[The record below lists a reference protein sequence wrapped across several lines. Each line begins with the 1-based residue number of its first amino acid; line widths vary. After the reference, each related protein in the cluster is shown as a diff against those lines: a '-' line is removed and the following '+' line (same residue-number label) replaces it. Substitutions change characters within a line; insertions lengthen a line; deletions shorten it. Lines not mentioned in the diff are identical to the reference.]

1 MTDHDTGHGGTGH
14 GSTGHG
20 SAADGTGHGG
30 TGHGSTDGSTD
41 GIGADHL
48 MTDGD
53 MIDMTVGGTADH
65 TSLTDLTA
73 RALLAGYASGDFSP
87 VDTTRAVLARIGMVQ
102 PLVNAF
108 VRVDTEAALAQA
120 EASAERWRRNE
131 PQGLLD
137 GVPVSVKDLFLQRGG
152 PTLRGSNT
160 VRPEGAWDED
170 APAVAR
176 LREHG
181 AVLVGKTTTPEFGWK
196 GVTDS
201 PRHGVTRNPYDL
213 SRTSGGSSGGSAA
226 AVALGAAPLSI
237 GTDGGG
243 SVRIPASFCGIFGLK
258 PTYGRIPLYPSSPFG
273 TLAHAGPMTRDAA
286 DAALLLDVISGADW
300 RDWSQLAPAPS
311 ARDALADGVDGVKGL
326 RIAYSPSFGG
336 QVAVRPAVA
345 SAVRRA
351 VGRLAELGAYIEEA
365 DPDISD
371 PVEAFHTLWFSG
383 AARLVQAFGRE
394 QRELLDPGLREIIA
408 EGERHS
414 ALDYLAAVDAR
425 MELGRRLGRFHESYD
440 LLVTPT
446 LPITAFA
453 AGAETPGGAGPG
465 SAGPRGPGQ
474 RRWTGWTPFT
484 YPFNLTQQPAATVPC
499 GVDEDGLPIG
509 VQLIAA
515 RHADGLVL
523 RAAHA
528 LYESGAARIPAP
540 SD

>member
-1 MTDHDTGHGGTGH
+1 MTDQPT
-14 GSTGHG
+14 S
-20 SAADGTGHGG
+20 
-30 TGHGSTDGSTD
+30 
-41 GIGADHL
+41 
-48 MTDGD
+48 
-53 MIDMTVGGTADH
+53 DH
-65 TSLTDLTA
+65 TSPAGPAAPTGLTGLAGLTA
-73 RALLAGYASGDFSP
+73 RQLLAGYERGDFSP
-87 VDTTRAVLARIGMVQ
+87 VDAARAVLERIEAVQ

-108 VRVDTEAALAQA
+108 VRVDSEAALAQA
-120 EASAERWRRNE
+120 EASARRWRANE
-131 PQGLLD
+131 PRGLLD

-152 PTLRGSNT
+152 PTLRGSRT
-160 VRPEGAWDED
+160 ISPGGAWDED

-201 PRHGVTRNPYDL
+201 PLDGVTRNPYDL

-258 PTYGRIPLYPSSPFG
+258 PTYGRVPLYPSSPFG

-286 DAALLLDVISGADW
+286 DAALLLDVISGADR
-300 RDWSQLAPAPS
+300 RDWSQLAPAP
-311 ARDALADGVDGVKGL
+311 AVTAALTAAPGDAGALVKGV
-326 RIAYSPSFGG
+326 RVAYSPSFGG

-345 SAVRRA
+345 AAVRRTA
-351 VGRLAELGAYIEEA
+351 ERLAELGAYVEEA
-365 DPDISD
+365 DPDITD
-371 PVEAFHTLWFSG
+371 QVEAFHTLWFSG
-383 AARLVQAFGRE
+383 AARVVQPLGARA
-394 QRELLDPGLREIIA
+394 RKLLDPGLREIVA
-408 EGERHS
+408 AGERYS

-446 LPITAFA
+446 LPITAFE
-453 AGAETPGGAGPG
+453 AGAEV
-465 SAGPRGPGQ
+465 PRGSGY

-499 GVDEDGLPIG
+499 GVDEAGLPIG
-509 VQLIAA
+509 AQLIAA
-515 RHADGLVL
+515 RHADVLVM

-528 LYESGAARIPAP
+528 LYESGAAQVPP
-540 SD
+540 PTGG